1 MKKEEDRERYRQHPI
16 YGTDFSKPTSQLIED
31 IRNQLVQ
38 SRGQL
43 HDIMFGIGWEDRL
56 DNVEGLINCGLTT
69 LYHIKEEIIKFEIQT
84 LDAKFGPSLKF
95 SPRGIGLDLC
105 PCCFI
110 CGSERRNPEAN
121 HYLHNISAFVA
132 SKEEG
137 EKIVHWFSEF
147 YGSGAD
153 AHNGARLDFRA
164 NEPNWIQ
171 LKVGA
176 CDKHLPYLEMLYKK
190 TNQYGLIREIDIS
203 EVRAAAVKDEM
214 EKAPDVE

>member
-1 MKKEEDRERYRQHPI
+1 MRTAEDRERYRQHPI
-16 YGTDFSKPTSQLIED
+16 YKTDFSKTTSQLIED

-69 LYHIKEEIIKFEIQT
+69 LYHIKEEVTNSEIKQ
-84 LDAKFGPSLKF
+84 LDAKRGPSLKF
-95 SPRGIGLDLC
+95 SPRGIGLDIC

-110 CGSERRNPEAN
+110 CGAERRNPEAN
-121 HYLHNISAFVA
+121 DYLHNIAAFVS

-137 EKIVHWFSEF
+137 GKIALWFSD
-147 YGSGAD
+147 YANV
-153 AHNGARLDFRA
+153 HNGARLDFRA
-164 NEPNWIQ
+164 TEPDWIQ

-176 CDKHLPYLEMLYKK
+176 CDKHLPYLEMLYNM
-190 TNQYGLIREIDIS
+190 TRQYGLIRKIDIS
-203 EVRAAAVKDEM
+203 EIRAKAVKDEM
-214 EKAPDVE
+214 